1 MWALAGAADN
11 VLRMDEVL
19 NALIELLAHHDLH
32 CRLKVGN
39 KPCGHAG
46 TTDSRALAVL
56 RARAI
61 IAAATR

>member
-1 MWALAGAADN
+1 MSWLAGAADN
-11 VLRMDEVL
+11 VLDMDEVL
-19 NALIELLAHHDLH
+19 NALIELLAHHDAN

-39 KPCGHAG
+39 RPCGHPE

-61 IAAATR
+61 VAAAKR